1 MKNPTTSIRLK
12 DRDAI
17 LLSLRAGVVPK
28 VGQHLIQVGRT
39 REIETLLSDI
49 ARIADGGSGF
59 RLVVG
64 EYGAGKSFFLN
75 LVSSIAL
82 EKKIV
87 VASADLNPDRRL
99 HGSAGQAR
107 SLYSELMRR
116 LSTRTRP
123 DGGALPGIIEKFI
136 ATSKA
141 EARVTEKT
149 VEEVIHNKLEHLTEL
164 VNGYDF
170 AAVIN
175 IYCRGAEEGN
185 EQLKAD
191 AVRWLRGEFST
202 KTEAKAA
209 LGVRGIVDDATVYD
223 QLKLMARF
231 VQEAGYAGMIVA
243 LDEMV
248 NLYKLSNS
256 QARNGNY
263 EQILRI
269 LNDTLQGAAVGLG
282 FILGGTPE
290 FLMDT
295 RRGLYSYPALQG
307 RLAENT
313 FAKDGLVDFTG
324 PVVRLSSLTPEE
336 FYLLLGKIRHV
347 HAGGDQAKYLISD
360 KGIEGFMIHCSK
372 RIGDAYFR
380 TPRTTI
386 KSFADLLALLEQNP
400 GRSWESI
407 VGDVEI
413 AAAAELDGEVPTD
426 NDEDFASFKL

>member
-1 MKNPTTSIRLK
+1 MNKSTSIRPK

-17 LLSLRAGVVPK
+17 LLSLRSGVVPR

-39 REIETLLSDI
+39 REIETLLSDVL
-49 ARIADGGSGF
+49 RLGDGGSAF
-59 RLVVG
+59 RLVIG

-75 LVSSIAL
+75 LVTSIAF

-99 HGSAGQAR
+99 HGSGGQAR
-107 SLYSELMRR
+107 SLYAELMRR
-116 LSTRTRP
+116 LSTRAKP

-136 ATSKA
+136 ATSNSL
-141 EARVTEKT
+141 ARASETP
-149 VEEVIHNKLEHLTEL
+149 VEEVIYKKLEHLTEL

-170 AAVIN
+170 AKVIYA
-175 IYCRGAEEGN
+175 YCRGVEDGN

-191 AVRWLRGEFST
+191 AVRWLRGEYST
-202 KTEAKAA
+202 KTEARAA
-209 LGVRGIVDDATVYD
+209 LGVRGIVDDASVYD
-223 QLKLMARF
+223 QLKLMAQF
-231 VQEAGYAGMIVA
+231 VQEAGYSGMIIS

-248 NLYKLSNS
+248 NLYKISKT

-263 EQILRI
+263 EQVLRI
-269 LNDTLQGAAVGLG
+269 LNDTLQGASGGLG
-282 FILGGTPE
+282 FILAGTPE

-313 FAKDGLVDFTG
+313 FAKEGLVDFTG
-324 PVVRLSSLTPEE
+324 PVVRLSSLSPEE
-336 FYLLLGKIRHV
+336 FYLLLTKIRHV
-347 HAGGDQAKYLISD
+347 HAGGNPEKYLISD
-360 KGIEGFMIHCSK
+360 EGVKQFMVHCSK

-400 GRSWESI
+400 GSSWENI
-407 VGDVEI
+407 VG
-413 AAAAELDGEVPTD
+413 EVAIEVDTNSGLTTNSD
-426 NDEDFASFKL
+426 SDDDFASFRL

>member
-1 MKNPTTSIRLK
+1 MNKSTSIRPK

-17 LLSLRAGVVPK
+17 LLSLRSGVVPR

-39 REIETLLSDI
+39 REIETLLSDVL
-49 ARIADGGSGF
+49 RLGDGGSAF
-59 RLVVG
+59 RLVIG
-64 EYGAGKSFFLN
+64 EYGAGKSFFLS
-75 LVSSIAL
+75 LVTSIAF

-107 SLYSELMRR
+107 SLYAELMRR
-116 LSTRTRP
+116 LSTRAKP

-136 ATSKA
+136 ASSNSLA
-141 EARVTEKT
+141 RASEAP
-149 VEEVIHNKLEHLTEL
+149 VEEIIYKKLEHLTEL

-170 AAVIN
+170 AKVIYA
-175 IYCRGAEEGN
+175 YCRGVEDGN

-191 AVRWLRGEFST
+191 AVRWLRGEYST
-202 KTEAKAA
+202 KTEARAA
-209 LGVRGIVDDATVYD
+209 LGVRGIVDDASVYD
-223 QLKLMARF
+223 QLKLMAQF
-231 VQEAGYAGMIVA
+231 VQEAGYSGMIIA

-248 NLYKLSNS
+248 NLYKISNT

-263 EQILRI
+263 EQVLRI
-269 LNDTLQGAAVGLG
+269 LNDTLQGASGGLG
-282 FILGGTPE
+282 FILAGTPE

-313 FAKDGLVDFTG
+313 FAKEGLVDFTG
-324 PVVRLSSLTPEE
+324 PVVRLSSLSPEE
-336 FYLLLGKIRHV
+336 FYLLLTKIRHV
-347 HAGGDQAKYLISD
+347 HAGGNPEKYLISD
-360 KGIEGFMIHCSK
+360 EGVKQFMVHCSK

-400 GRSWESI
+400 GSSWENI
-407 VGDVEI
+407 VG
-413 AAAAELDGEVPTD
+413 EVAIEVDTD
-426 NDEDFASFKL
+426 SGLTAVSDSDDDFASFRL

>member
-1 MKNPTTSIRLK
+1 MNKSTSIRPK

-17 LLSLRAGVVPK
+17 LLSLRSGVVPR

-39 REIETLLSDI
+39 REIETLLSDVL
-49 ARIADGGSGF
+49 RLGDGGSSF
-59 RLVVG
+59 RLVIG
-64 EYGAGKSFFLN
+64 EYGAGKSFFLS
-75 LVSSIAL
+75 LVTSIAF

-107 SLYSELMRR
+107 SLYAELMRR
-116 LSTRTRP
+116 LSTRAKP

-136 ATSKA
+136 ATSNSL
-141 EARVTEKT
+141 ARASETP
-149 VEEVIHNKLEHLTEL
+149 VEEIIYKKLEHLMEL

-170 AAVIN
+170 AKVIYA
-175 IYCRGAEEGN
+175 YCRGVEDGN

-191 AVRWLRGEFST
+191 AVRWLRGEYST
-202 KTEAKAA
+202 KTEARAA
-209 LGVRGIVDDATVYD
+209 LGVRGIVDDASVYD
-223 QLKLMARF
+223 QLKLMAQF
-231 VQEAGYAGMIVA
+231 VQEAGYSGMIIA

-248 NLYKLSNS
+248 NLYKISNT

-263 EQILRI
+263 EQVLRI
-269 LNDTLQGAAVGLG
+269 LNDTLQGASGGLG
-282 FILGGTPE
+282 FILAGTPE

-313 FAKDGLVDFTG
+313 FAKEGLVDFTG
-324 PVVRLSSLTPEE
+324 PVVRLSSLSPEE
-336 FYLLLGKIRHV
+336 FYLLLTKIRHV
-347 HAGGDQAKYLISD
+347 HAGGNPEKYLISD
-360 KGIEGFMIHCSK
+360 EGIKQFMVHCSK

-386 KSFADLLALLEQNP
+386 KSFADLLALLDQNP
-400 GRSWESI
+400 GSSWENI
-407 VGDVEI
+407 VGGVAI
-413 AAAAELDGEVPTD
+413 EVDTD
-426 NDEDFASFKL
+426 SGLTANSDSEDDFASFRL

>member
-1 MKNPTTSIRLK
+1 MNKSTSIRPK

-17 LLSLRAGVVPK
+17 LLSLRSGVVPR

-39 REIETLLSDI
+39 REIETLLSDVL
-49 ARIADGGSGF
+49 RLGDGGSAF
-59 RLVVG
+59 RLVIG

-75 LVSSIAL
+75 LVTSIAF

-99 HGSAGQAR
+99 YGSGGQAR
-107 SLYSELMRR
+107 SLYAELMRR
-116 LSTRTRP
+116 LSTRAKP

-136 ATSKA
+136 ATSNSL
-141 EARVTEKT
+141 ARASEIP
-149 VEEVIHNKLEHLTEL
+149 VEEIIYKKLEHLTEL

-170 AAVIN
+170 AKVIYA
-175 IYCRGAEEGN
+175 YCRGVEDGN

-191 AVRWLRGEFST
+191 AVRWLRGEYST
-202 KTEAKAA
+202 KTEARAA
-209 LGVRGIVDDATVYD
+209 LGVRGIVDDASVYD
-223 QLKLMARF
+223 QLKLMAQF
-231 VQEAGYAGMIVA
+231 VQEAGYSGMIIA

-248 NLYKLSNS
+248 NLYKISNT

-263 EQILRI
+263 EQVLRI
-269 LNDTLQGAAVGLG
+269 LNDTLQGASGGLG
-282 FILGGTPE
+282 FILAGTPE

-313 FAKDGLVDFTG
+313 FAKEGLVDFTG
-324 PVVRLSSLTPEE
+324 PVVRLSSLSPEE
-336 FYLLLGKIRHV
+336 FYLLLAKIRHV
-347 HAGGDQAKYLISD
+347 HAGGNPDKYLISD
-360 KGIEGFMIHCSK
+360 EGIKQFMVHCSK

-386 KSFADLLALLEQNP
+386 KSFADLLALLDQNP
-400 GRSWESI
+400 GSSWENI
-407 VGDVEI
+407 VG
-413 AAAAELDGEVPTD
+413 EVAIEVDTD
-426 NDEDFASFKL
+426 SGLTANSDSEDDFASFRL

>member
-1 MKNPTTSIRLK
+1 MNKSTSIRPK

-17 LLSLRAGVVPK
+17 LLSLRSGVVPR

-39 REIETLLSDI
+39 REIETLLSDVL
-49 ARIADGGSGF
+49 RLGDGGSAF
-59 RLVVG
+59 RLVIG
-64 EYGAGKSFFLN
+64 EYGAGKSFFLS
-75 LVSSIAL
+75 LVTSIAF

-107 SLYSELMRR
+107 SLYAELMRR
-116 LSTRTRP
+116 LSTRAKP

-136 ATSKA
+136 ASSNSL
-141 EARVTEKT
+141 ARASETP
-149 VEEVIHNKLEHLTEL
+149 VEEIIYKKLEHLAEL

-170 AAVIN
+170 AKVIYA
-175 IYCRGAEEGN
+175 YCRGVEDGN

-191 AVRWLRGEFST
+191 AVRWLRGEYST
-202 KTEAKAA
+202 KTEARAA
-209 LGVRGIVDDATVYD
+209 LGVRGIVDDASVYD
-223 QLKLMARF
+223 QLKLMAQF
-231 VQEAGYAGMIVA
+231 VQEAGYSGMIIA

-248 NLYKLSNS
+248 NLYKISNT

-263 EQILRI
+263 EQVLRI
-269 LNDTLQGAAVGLG
+269 LNDTLQGASGGLG
-282 FILGGTPE
+282 FILAGTPE

-313 FAKDGLVDFTG
+313 FAKEGLVDFTG
-324 PVVRLSSLTPEE
+324 PVVRLSSLSPEE
-336 FYLLLGKIRHV
+336 FYLLLTKIRHV
-347 HAGGDQAKYLISD
+347 HAGGNPEKYLISD
-360 KGIEGFMIHCSK
+360 EGVKQFMVHCSK

-400 GRSWESI
+400 GSSWENI
-407 VGDVEI
+407 VG
-413 AAAAELDGEVPTD
+413 EVAIEVDTD
-426 NDEDFASFKL
+426 SGLTTNSDSDDDFASFRL

>member
-1 MKNPTTSIRLK
+1 MNKISSIRPK
-12 DRDAI
+12 DRDVI
-17 LLSLRAGVVPK
+17 LLSLRSGVVPR

-49 ARIADGGSGF
+49 LRLGDGGSAF
-59 RLVVG
+59 RLVIG
-64 EYGAGKSFFLN
+64 EYGSGKSFFLN
-75 LVSSIAL
+75 LITSIAF

-99 HGSAGQAR
+99 YGSGGQAR
-107 SLYSELMRR
+107 SLYAELMRR
-116 LSTRTRP
+116 LSTRAKP

-136 ATSKA
+136 ATSNSV
-141 EARVTEKT
+141 ARASETP
-149 VEEVIHNKLEHLTEL
+149 VEEIIYKKLEHLTEL

-170 AAVIN
+170 AKVIYA
-175 IYCRGAEEGN
+175 YCRGVEDGN

-191 AVRWLRGEFST
+191 AVRWLRGEYST
-202 KTEAKAA
+202 KTEARAA
-209 LGVRGIVDDATVYD
+209 LGVRGIVDDASVYD
-223 QLKLMARF
+223 QLKLMGQF
-231 VQEAGYAGMIVA
+231 VQEAGYSGMIIA

-248 NLYKLSNS
+248 NLYKISNT

-269 LNDTLQGAAVGLG
+269 LNDTLQGSSGGLG
-282 FILGGTPE
+282 FILAGTPE

-307 RLAENT
+307 RLAENA
-313 FAKDGLVDFTG
+313 FAQEGLVDFTG
-324 PVVRLSSLTPEE
+324 PVVRLSSLSPEE
-336 FYLLLGKIRHV
+336 LYLLLGKVRHV
-347 HAGGDQAKYLISD
+347 HASGNPEKFLISD
-360 KGIEGFMIHCSK
+360 EGIKQFMAYCSR

-400 GRSWESI
+400 GTSWETI
-407 VGDVEI
+407 VGEI
-413 AAAAELDGEVPTD
+413 DIKDDTD
-426 NDEDFASFKL
+426 SGLTASSDIEDEFATFRL

>member
-1 MKNPTTSIRLK
+1 MNKISSIRPK

-17 LLSLRAGVVPK
+17 LLSLRSGVVPR

-49 ARIADGGSGF
+49 LRLGDGGSAF
-59 RLVVG
+59 RLVIG

-75 LVSSIAL
+75 LITSIAF

-99 HGSAGQAR
+99 HGSGGQAR

-116 LSTRTRP
+116 LSTRAKP

-136 ATSKA
+136 ATSNSV
-141 EARVTEKT
+141 ARASETP
-149 VEEVIHNKLEHLTEL
+149 VEEIIYKKLEHLTEL

-170 AAVIN
+170 AKVVYA
-175 IYCRGAEEGN
+175 YCRGVEDGN

-191 AVRWLRGEFST
+191 AVRWLRGEYST
-202 KTEAKAA
+202 KSEARAA
-209 LGVRGIVDDATVYD
+209 LGVRGIVDDASVYD
-223 QLKLMARF
+223 QLKLMGQF
-231 VQEAGYAGMIVA
+231 VQEAGYSGMIIA

-248 NLYKLSNS
+248 NLYKISNT

-263 EQILRI
+263 EQVLRI
-269 LNDTLQGAAVGLG
+269 LNDTLQGASGGLG
-282 FILGGTPE
+282 FILAGTPE

-307 RLAENT
+307 RLAENA
-313 FAKDGLVDFTG
+313 FAKEGLVDFTG
-324 PVVRLSSLTPEE
+324 PVVRLSSLSPEE
-336 FYLLLGKIRHV
+336 FYLLLGKVRHV
-347 HAGGDQAKYLISD
+347 HASGNPDKYLISD
-360 KGIEGFMIHCSK
+360 EGIKQFMAYCS
-372 RIGDAYFR
+372 RQMGDAYFR

-400 GRSWESI
+400 GSSWETI
-407 VGDVEI
+407 IGEI
-413 AAAAELDGEVPTD
+413 NIKDDTD
-426 NDEDFASFKL
+426 SGLTASSDDEDEFATFRL

>member
-1 MKNPTTSIRLK
+1 MNKSTSIRPK

-17 LLSLRAGVVPK
+17 LLSLRSGVVPR

-39 REIETLLSDI
+39 REIKSLLSDVL
-49 ARIADGGSGF
+49 RLCDGGSAF
-59 RLVVG
+59 RLVIG
-64 EYGAGKSFFLN
+64 EYGAGKSFFLS
-75 LVSSIAL
+75 LVTSIAF

-107 SLYSELMRR
+107 SLYAELMRR
-116 LSTRTRP
+116 LSTRAKP

-136 ATSKA
+136 ATSNA
-141 EARVTEKT
+141 LARASETP
-149 VEEVIHNKLEHLTEL
+149 VEEIIYKKLEHLTEL
-164 VNGYDF
+164 LNGYDF
-170 AAVIN
+170 AKVIYA
-175 IYCRGAEEGN
+175 YCRGVEDGN

-191 AVRWLRGEFST
+191 AVRWLRGEYST
-202 KTEAKAA
+202 KTEARAA
-209 LGVRGIVDDATVYD
+209 LGVRGIVDDGSVYD
-223 QLKLMARF
+223 QLKLMAKF
-231 VQEAGYAGMIVA
+231 VQEAGYSGMIIA

-248 NLYKLSNS
+248 NLYKISNT

-263 EQILRI
+263 EQVLRI
-269 LNDTLQGAAVGLG
+269 LNDTLQGASGGLG
-282 FILGGTPE
+282 FILAGTPE

-313 FAKDGLVDFTG
+313 FAKEGLIDCTG
-324 PVVRLSSLTPEE
+324 PVIRLSNLSPEE
-336 FYLLLGKIRHV
+336 FYLLLAKIRHV
-347 HAGGDQAKYLISD
+347 HAGGNPEKYLISD
-360 KGIEGFMIHCSK
+360 EGIKQFMVHCSK

-400 GRSWESI
+400 GCSWENI
-407 VGDVEI
+407 VG
-413 AAAAELDGEVPTD
+413 EVAIEVDTD
-426 NDEDFASFKL
+426 SGLTANSDSDDDFASFRL

>member
-1 MKNPTTSIRLK
+1 MNKSTSIRPK

-17 LLSLRAGVVPK
+17 LLSLRSGVVPR

-49 ARIADGGSGF
+49 LRLGDGGSAF
-59 RLVVG
+59 RLVIG

-75 LVSSIAL
+75 LVTSIAF

-99 HGSAGQAR
+99 HGSGGQAR
-107 SLYSELMRR
+107 SLYAELMRR
-116 LSTRTRP
+116 LSTRAKP

-136 ATSKA
+136 ATSNSV
-141 EARVTEKT
+141 ARATET
-149 VEEVIHNKLEHLTEL
+149 QVEEIIYKKLEHLTEL

-170 AAVIN
+170 AKVIYA
-175 IYCRGAEEGN
+175 YCRGVEDGN

-191 AVRWLRGEFST
+191 AVRWLRGEYST
-202 KTEAKAA
+202 KTEARAA
-209 LGVRGIVDDATVYD
+209 LGVRGIVDDASVYD
-223 QLKLMARF
+223 QLKLMAQF
-231 VQEAGYAGMIVA
+231 VQEAGYSGMVIA

-248 NLYKLSNS
+248 NLYKISNT

-263 EQILRI
+263 EQVLRI
-269 LNDTLQGAAVGLG
+269 LNDTLQGASGGLG
-282 FILGGTPE
+282 FILAGTPE

-324 PVVRLSSLTPEE
+324 PVIRLSSLSPEE
-336 FYLLLGKIRHV
+336 FYLLLGKIRHI
-347 HAGGDQAKYLISD
+347 HAGGSPDRYLISD
-360 KGIEGFMIHCSK
+360 EGIKGFMSHCSR

-400 GRSWESI
+400 GSSWETI
-407 VGDVEI
+407 VGDVAI
-413 AAAAELDGEVPTD
+413 EVDTHSGLTADTD
-426 NDEDFASFKL
+426 NEDDFAAFRL

>member
-1 MKNPTTSIRLK
+1 MNKSTSIRPK

-17 LLSLRAGVVPK
+17 LLSLRSGVVPR

-39 REIETLLSDI
+39 REIETLLSDVL
-49 ARIADGGSGF
+49 RLGDGGSAF
-59 RLVVG
+59 RLVIG
-64 EYGAGKSFFLN
+64 EYGAGKSFFLS
-75 LVSSIAL
+75 LVTSIAF

-107 SLYSELMRR
+107 SLYAELMRR
-116 LSTRTRP
+116 LSTRVKP

-136 ATSKA
+136 ASSNSL
-141 EARVTEKT
+141 ARASETP
-149 VEEVIHNKLEHLTEL
+149 VEEIIYKKLEHLTEL

-170 AAVIN
+170 AKVIYA
-175 IYCRGAEEGN
+175 YCRGVEDGN

-191 AVRWLRGEFST
+191 AVRWLRGEYST
-202 KTEAKAA
+202 KTEARAA
-209 LGVRGIVDDATVYD
+209 LGVRGIVDDASVYD
-223 QLKLMARF
+223 QLKLMAQF
-231 VQEAGYAGMIVA
+231 VQEAGYSGMIIA

-248 NLYKLSNS
+248 NLYKISNT

-263 EQILRI
+263 EQVLRI
-269 LNDTLQGAAVGLG
+269 LNDTLQGASGGLG
-282 FILGGTPE
+282 FILAGTPE

-313 FAKDGLVDFTG
+313 FAKEGLVDFTG
-324 PVVRLSSLTPEE
+324 PVVRLSSLSPEE
-336 FYLLLGKIRHV
+336 FYLLLTKIRHV
-347 HAGGDQAKYLISD
+347 HAGGNPEKYLISD
-360 KGIEGFMIHCSK
+360 EGVKQFMVHCSK

-400 GRSWESI
+400 GSSWENI
-407 VGDVEI
+407 VG
-413 AAAAELDGEVPTD
+413 EVAIEVDTD
-426 NDEDFASFKL
+426 SGLTANSDSDDDFASFRL

>member
-1 MKNPTTSIRLK
+1 MNKSTSIRPK

-17 LLSLRAGVVPK
+17 LLSLRSGVVPR

-39 REIETLLSDI
+39 REIETLLSDVL
-49 ARIADGGSGF
+49 RLGDGGSAF
-59 RLVVG
+59 RLVIG
-64 EYGAGKSFFLN
+64 EYGAGKSFFLS
-75 LVSSIAL
+75 LVTSIAF

-107 SLYSELMRR
+107 SLYAELMRR
-116 LSTRTRP
+116 LSTRAKP

-136 ATSKA
+136 ASSNSL
-141 EARVTEKT
+141 ARASETP
-149 VEEVIHNKLEHLTEL
+149 VEEIIYKKLEHLTEL

-170 AAVIN
+170 AKVIYA
-175 IYCRGAEEGN
+175 YCRGVEDGN

-191 AVRWLRGEFST
+191 AVRWLRGEYST
-202 KTEAKAA
+202 KTEARAA
-209 LGVRGIVDDATVYD
+209 LGVRGIVDDASVYD
-223 QLKLMARF
+223 QLKLMAQF
-231 VQEAGYAGMIVA
+231 VQEAGYSGMIIA

-248 NLYKLSNS
+248 NLYKISNT

-263 EQILRI
+263 EQVLRI
-269 LNDTLQGAAVGLG
+269 LNDTLQGASGGLG
-282 FILGGTPE
+282 FILAGTPE

-313 FAKDGLVDFTG
+313 FAKEGLVDFTG
-324 PVVRLSSLTPEE
+324 PVVRLSSLSPEE
-336 FYLLLGKIRHV
+336 FYLLLTKIRHV
-347 HAGGDQAKYLISD
+347 HAGGNPEKYLISD
-360 KGIEGFMIHCSK
+360 EGVKQFMVHCSK

-400 GRSWESI
+400 GSSWENI
-407 VGDVEI
+407 VG
-413 AAAAELDGEVPTD
+413 EVAIEVDTD
-426 NDEDFASFKL
+426 SDLTAISDSDDDFASFRL

>member
-1 MKNPTTSIRLK
+1 MNKSTSIRPK

-17 LLSLRAGVVPK
+17 LLSLRSGVVPR

-39 REIETLLSDI
+39 REIETLLSDVL
-49 ARIADGGSGF
+49 RLGDGGSAF
-59 RLVVG
+59 RLVIG

-75 LVSSIAL
+75 LVTSIAF

-99 HGSAGQAR
+99 HGSGGQAR

-116 LSTRTRP
+116 LSTRAKP

-136 ATSKA
+136 ATSNSL
-141 EARVTEKT
+141 ARASETP
-149 VEEVIHNKLEHLTEL
+149 VEEIIYKKLEHLMEL

-170 AAVIN
+170 AKVIYA
-175 IYCRGAEEGN
+175 YCRGVEDGN

-191 AVRWLRGEFST
+191 AVRWLRGEYST
-202 KTEAKAA
+202 KTEARAA
-209 LGVRGIVDDATVYD
+209 LGVRGIVDDASVYD
-223 QLKLMARF
+223 QLKLMAQF
-231 VQEAGYAGMIVA
+231 VQEAGYSGMIIS

-248 NLYKLSNS
+248 NLYKISNT

-263 EQILRI
+263 EQVLRI
-269 LNDTLQGAAVGLG
+269 LNDTLQGASGGLG
-282 FILGGTPE
+282 FILAGTPE

-313 FAKDGLVDFTG
+313 FAKEGLVDFTG
-324 PVVRLSSLTPEE
+324 PVVRLSSLSPEE
-336 FYLLLGKIRHV
+336 FYLLLTKIRHV
-347 HAGGDQAKYLISD
+347 HAGGNPEKYLISD
-360 KGIEGFMIHCSK
+360 EGVKQFMVHCSK

-400 GRSWESI
+400 GSSWENI
-407 VGDVEI
+407 VG
-413 AAAAELDGEVPTD
+413 EVAIEVDTNSGLTTNSD
-426 NDEDFASFKL
+426 SDDDFASFRL

>member
-1 MKNPTTSIRLK
+1 MNKSNSIRPK

-17 LLSLRAGVVPK
+17 LLSLRSGVVPR

-49 ARIADGGSGF
+49 LRLGDGGSAF
-59 RLVVG
+59 RLVIG

-75 LVSSIAL
+75 LVTSIAF

-99 HGSAGQAR
+99 HGSGGQAR
-107 SLYSELMRR
+107 SLYAELMRR
-116 LSTRTRP
+116 LSTRAKP
-123 DGGALPGIIEKFI
+123 EGGALPGIIEKFI
-136 ATSKA
+136 ATSNS
-141 EARVTEKT
+141 EARVSETS
-149 VEEVIHNKLEHLTEL
+149 VEEIIYKKLEHLTEL

-170 AAVIN
+170 AKVIYA
-175 IYCRGAEEGN
+175 YCRGVEEEN

-191 AVRWLRGEFST
+191 AVRWLRGEYST
-202 KTEAKAA
+202 KTEARAA
-209 LGVRGIVDDATVYD
+209 LGVRGIVDDASVYD
-223 QLKLMARF
+223 QLKLMAQF
-231 VQEAGYAGMIVA
+231 VQEAGYSGMVIA

-248 NLYKLSNS
+248 NLYKISNT

-263 EQILRI
+263 EQVLRI
-269 LNDTLQGAAVGLG
+269 LNDTLQGASGGLG
-282 FILGGTPE
+282 FILAGTPE

-324 PVVRLSSLTPEE
+324 PVVRLSSLSPEE
-336 FYLLLGKIRHV
+336 FYLLLVKIRHV
-347 HAGGDQAKYLISD
+347 HASGNSDKYLISD
-360 KGIEGFMIHCSK
+360 EGIQQFMAHCSK
-372 RIGDAYFR
+372 RIGDTYFR

-400 GRSWESI
+400 GSTWEDI
-407 VGDVEI
+407 VGDVAI
-413 AAAAELDGEVPTD
+413 EVDTD
-426 NDEDFASFKL
+426 LGLTSDANNEDDFATFRL

>member
-1 MKNPTTSIRLK
+1 MNKSTSIRPK

-17 LLSLRAGVVPK
+17 LLSLRSGVVPR

-39 REIETLLSDI
+39 REIETLLSDVL
-49 ARIADGGSGF
+49 RLGDGGSAF
-59 RLVVG
+59 RLVIG
-64 EYGAGKSFFLN
+64 EYGAGKSFFLS
-75 LVSSIAL
+75 LVTSIAF

-107 SLYSELMRR
+107 SLYAELMRR
-116 LSTRTRP
+116 LSTRAKP

-136 ATSKA
+136 ATSNA
-141 EARVTEKT
+141 LARASETP
-149 VEEVIHNKLEHLTEL
+149 VEEIIYTKLEHLTEL

-170 AAVIN
+170 AKVIYA
-175 IYCRGAEEGN
+175 YCRGVEDGN

-191 AVRWLRGEFST
+191 AVRWLRGEYST
-202 KTEAKAA
+202 KTEARAA
-209 LGVRGIVDDATVYD
+209 LGVRGIVDDASVYD
-223 QLKLMARF
+223 QLKLMAQF
-231 VQEAGYAGMIVA
+231 VQEAGYSGMIIA

-248 NLYKLSNS
+248 NLYKISNT

-263 EQILRI
+263 EQILRV
-269 LNDTLQGAAVGLG
+269 LNDTLQGASGGLG
-282 FILGGTPE
+282 FILAGTPE

-313 FAKDGLVDFTG
+313 FAKEGLVDFTG
-324 PVVRLSSLTPEE
+324 PVVRLSSLSPEE
-336 FYLLLGKIRHV
+336 FYLLLAKIRHV
-347 HAGGDQAKYLISD
+347 HAGGNPEKYLISD
-360 KGIEGFMIHCSK
+360 EGIKQFMVHCSK

-400 GRSWESI
+400 GSSWENI
-407 VGDVEI
+407 VG
-413 AAAAELDGEVPTD
+413 EVAIEVDTD
-426 NDEDFASFKL
+426 SGLTANSDSDDDFASFRL

>member
-1 MKNPTTSIRLK
+1 MNKSTSIRPK

-17 LLSLRAGVVPK
+17 LLSLRSGVVPR

-39 REIETLLSDI
+39 REIETLLSDVL
-49 ARIADGGSGF
+49 RLGDGGSAF
-59 RLVVG
+59 RLVIG

-75 LVSSIAL
+75 LVTSIAF

-99 HGSAGQAR
+99 HGSGGQAR
-107 SLYSELMRR
+107 SLYAELMRR
-116 LSTRTRP
+116 LSTRAKP

-136 ATSKA
+136 ATSNSL
-141 EARVTEKT
+141 ARASEIP
-149 VEEVIHNKLEHLTEL
+149 VEEIIYKKLEHLTEL

-170 AAVIN
+170 AKVIYA
-175 IYCRGAEEGN
+175 YCRGVEDGN

-191 AVRWLRGEFST
+191 AVRWLRGEYST
-202 KTEAKAA
+202 KTEARAA
-209 LGVRGIVDDATVYD
+209 LGVRGIVDDASVYD
-223 QLKLMARF
+223 QLKLMAQF
-231 VQEAGYAGMIVA
+231 VQEAGYSGMIIA

-248 NLYKLSNS
+248 NLYKISNT

-263 EQILRI
+263 EQVLRI
-269 LNDTLQGAAVGLG
+269 LNDTLQGASGGLG
-282 FILGGTPE
+282 FILAGTPE

-313 FAKDGLVDFTG
+313 FAKEGLVDFTG
-324 PVVRLSSLTPEE
+324 PVVRLSSLSPEE
-336 FYLLLGKIRHV
+336 FYLLLAKIRHV
-347 HAGGDQAKYLISD
+347 HAGGNPDKYLISD
-360 KGIEGFMIHCSK
+360 EGIKQFMVHCSK

-386 KSFADLLALLEQNP
+386 KSFADLLALLDQNP
-400 GRSWESI
+400 GSSWENI
-407 VGDVEI
+407 VG
-413 AAAAELDGEVPTD
+413 EVAIEVDTD
-426 NDEDFASFKL
+426 SGLTANSDSEDDFASFRL

>member
-1 MKNPTTSIRLK
+1 MNKSTSIRPK

-17 LLSLRAGVVPK
+17 LLSLRSGVVPR

-39 REIETLLSDI
+39 REIETLLSDVL
-49 ARIADGGSGF
+49 RLGDGGSAF
-59 RLVVG
+59 RLVIG
-64 EYGAGKSFFLN
+64 EYGAGKSFFLS
-75 LVSSIAL
+75 LVTSIAF

-107 SLYSELMRR
+107 SLYAELMRR
-116 LSTRTRP
+116 LSTRAKP

-136 ATSKA
+136 ASSNSL
-141 EARVTEKT
+141 ARASETP
-149 VEEVIHNKLEHLTEL
+149 VEEIIYKKLEHLTEL

-170 AAVIN
+170 AKVIYA
-175 IYCRGAEEGN
+175 YCRGVEDGN

-191 AVRWLRGEFST
+191 AVRWLRGEYST
-202 KTEAKAA
+202 KTEARAA
-209 LGVRGIVDDATVYD
+209 LGVRGIVDDASVYD
-223 QLKLMARF
+223 QLKLMAQF
-231 VQEAGYAGMIVA
+231 VQEAGYSGMIIA

-248 NLYKLSNS
+248 NLYKISNT

-263 EQILRI
+263 EQVLRI
-269 LNDTLQGAAVGLG
+269 LNDTLQGASGGLG
-282 FILGGTPE
+282 FILAGTPE

-313 FAKDGLVDFTG
+313 FAKEGLVDFTG
-324 PVVRLSSLTPEE
+324 PVVRLSSLSPEE
-336 FYLLLGKIRHV
+336 FYLLLTKIRHV
-347 HAGGDQAKYLISD
+347 HAGGNPEKYLISD
-360 KGIEGFMIHCSK
+360 EGVKQFMVHCSK

-400 GRSWESI
+400 GSSWENI
-407 VGDVEI
+407 VG
-413 AAAAELDGEVPTD
+413 EVAIEVDTD
-426 NDEDFASFKL
+426 SGLTANSDSDDDFASFRL

>member
-1 MKNPTTSIRLK
+1 MNKSTSIRPK

-17 LLSLRAGVVPK
+17 LLSLRSGVVPR

-39 REIETLLSDI
+39 REIETLLSDVL
-49 ARIADGGSGF
+49 RLGDGGSAF
-59 RLVVG
+59 RLVIG
-64 EYGAGKSFFLN
+64 EYGAGKSFFLS
-75 LVSSIAL
+75 LVTSIAF

-107 SLYSELMRR
+107 SLYAELMRR
-116 LSTRTRP
+116 LSTRAKP

-136 ATSKA
+136 ASSNSL
-141 EARVTEKT
+141 ARASETP
-149 VEEVIHNKLEHLTEL
+149 VEEIIYKKLEHLTEL

-170 AAVIN
+170 AKVIYA
-175 IYCRGAEEGN
+175 YCRGVDDGN

-191 AVRWLRGEFST
+191 AVRWLRGEYST
-202 KTEAKAA
+202 KTEARAA
-209 LGVRGIVDDATVYD
+209 LGVRGIVDDASVYD
-223 QLKLMARF
+223 QLKLMAQF
-231 VQEAGYAGMIVA
+231 VQEAGYSGMIIA

-248 NLYKLSNS
+248 NLYKISNT

-263 EQILRI
+263 EQVLRI
-269 LNDTLQGAAVGLG
+269 LNDTLQGASGGLG
-282 FILGGTPE
+282 FILAGTPE

-313 FAKDGLVDFTG
+313 FAKEGLVDFTG
-324 PVVRLSSLTPEE
+324 PVVRLSSLSPEE
-336 FYLLLGKIRHV
+336 FYLLLTKIRHV
-347 HAGGDQAKYLISD
+347 HAGGNPEKYLISD
-360 KGIEGFMIHCSK
+360 EGVKQFMVHCSK

-386 KSFADLLALLEQNP
+386 KSFADLLALLDQNP
-400 GRSWESI
+400 GSSWENI
-407 VGDVEI
+407 VG
-413 AAAAELDGEVPTD
+413 EVAIEVDTD
-426 NDEDFASFKL
+426 SGLSANSDSEDDFASFRL

>member
-1 MKNPTTSIRLK
+1 MNKSTSIRPK

-17 LLSLRAGVVPK
+17 LLSLRSGVVPR

-39 REIETLLSDI
+39 REIETLLSDVL
-49 ARIADGGSGF
+49 RLGDGGSAF
-59 RLVVG
+59 RLVIG
-64 EYGAGKSFFLN
+64 EYGAGKSFFLS
-75 LVSSIAL
+75 LVTSIAF

-107 SLYSELMRR
+107 SLYAELMRR
-116 LSTRTRP
+116 LSTRAKP

-136 ATSKA
+136 ASSNSL
-141 EARVTEKT
+141 ARASETP
-149 VEEVIHNKLEHLTEL
+149 VEEIIYKKLEHLTEL

-170 AAVIN
+170 AKVIYA
-175 IYCRGAEEGN
+175 YCRGVEDGN

-191 AVRWLRGEFST
+191 AVRWLRGEYST
-202 KTEAKAA
+202 KTEARAA
-209 LGVRGIVDDATVYD
+209 LGVRGIVDDASVYD
-223 QLKLMARF
+223 QLKLMAQF
-231 VQEAGYAGMIVA
+231 VQEAGYSGMIIA

-248 NLYKLSNS
+248 NLYKISNT

-263 EQILRI
+263 EQVLRI
-269 LNDTLQGAAVGLG
+269 LNDTLQGASGGLG
-282 FILGGTPE
+282 FILAGTPE

-313 FAKDGLVDFTG
+313 FAKEGLVDFTG
-324 PVVRLSSLTPEE
+324 PVVRLSSLSPEE
-336 FYLLLGKIRHV
+336 FYLLLTKIRHV
-347 HAGGDQAKYLISD
+347 HAGGNPEKYLISD
-360 KGIEGFMIHCSK
+360 EGIKQFMVHCSK

-400 GRSWESI
+400 GSSWENI
-407 VGDVEI
+407 VG
-413 AAAAELDGEVPTD
+413 EVAIEVDTNSGLTTNSD
-426 NDEDFASFKL
+426 SDDDFASFRL

>member
-1 MKNPTTSIRLK
+1 MNKSTSIRPK

-17 LLSLRAGVVPK
+17 LLSLRSGVVPR

-39 REIETLLSDI
+39 REIETLLSDVL
-49 ARIADGGSGF
+49 RLGDGGSAF
-59 RLVVG
+59 RLVIG
-64 EYGAGKSFFLN
+64 EYGAGKSFFLS
-75 LVSSIAL
+75 LVTSIAF

-107 SLYSELMRR
+107 SLYAELMRR
-116 LSTRTRP
+116 LSTRAKP

-136 ATSKA
+136 ASSNSL
-141 EARVTEKT
+141 ARASETP
-149 VEEVIHNKLEHLTEL
+149 VEEIIYKKLEHLTEL

-170 AAVIN
+170 AKVIYA
-175 IYCRGAEEGN
+175 YCRGVEDGN

-191 AVRWLRGEFST
+191 AVRWLRGEYST
-202 KTEAKAA
+202 KTEARAA
-209 LGVRGIVDDATVYD
+209 LGVRGIVDDASVYD
-223 QLKLMARF
+223 QLKLMAQF
-231 VQEAGYAGMIVA
+231 VQEAGYSGMIIA

-248 NLYKLSNS
+248 NLYKISNT

-263 EQILRI
+263 EQVLRI
-269 LNDTLQGAAVGLG
+269 LNDTLQGASGGLG
-282 FILGGTPE
+282 FILAGTPE

-313 FAKDGLVDFTG
+313 FAKEGLVDFTG
-324 PVVRLSSLTPEE
+324 PVVRLSSLSPEE
-336 FYLLLGKIRHV
+336 FYLLLTKIRHV
-347 HAGGDQAKYLISD
+347 HAGGNPEKYLISD
-360 KGIEGFMIHCSK
+360 EGVKQFMVHCSK

-400 GRSWESI
+400 GSSWENI
-407 VGDVEI
+407 VG
-413 AAAAELDGEVPTD
+413 EVAIEVDTD
-426 NDEDFASFKL
+426 SGLTAISDSDDDFASFRL

>member
-1 MKNPTTSIRLK
+1 MNKSTSIRPK

-17 LLSLRAGVVPK
+17 LLSLRSGVVPR

-39 REIETLLSDI
+39 REIETLLSDVL
-49 ARIADGGSGF
+49 RLGDGGSAF
-59 RLVVG
+59 RLVIG
-64 EYGAGKSFFLN
+64 EYGAGKSFFLS
-75 LVSSIAL
+75 LVTSIAF

-107 SLYSELMRR
+107 SLYAELMRR
-116 LSTRTRP
+116 LSTRAKP
-123 DGGALPGIIEKFI
+123 DGGALSGIIEKFI
-136 ATSKA
+136 ATSNSV
-141 EARVTEKT
+141 ARASETP
-149 VEEVIHNKLEHLTEL
+149 VEEIIYKKLEHLTEL

-170 AAVIN
+170 AKVIYA
-175 IYCRGAEEGN
+175 YCRGVEDGS

-191 AVRWLRGEFST
+191 AVRWLRGEYST
-202 KTEAKAA
+202 KTEARAA
-209 LGVRGIVDDATVYD
+209 LGVRGIVDDASVYD
-223 QLKLMARF
+223 QLKLMAQF
-231 VQEAGYAGMIVA
+231 VQEAGYSGMIIA

-248 NLYKLSNS
+248 NLYKISNT

-263 EQILRI
+263 EQVLRI
-269 LNDTLQGAAVGLG
+269 LNDTLQGASGGLG
-282 FILGGTPE
+282 FILAGTPE

-313 FAKDGLVDFTG
+313 FAKEGLVDFTG
-324 PVVRLSSLTPEE
+324 PVVRLSSLSPEE
-336 FYLLLGKIRHV
+336 FYLLLAKIRHV
-347 HAGGDQAKYLISD
+347 HASGDSEKYLISD
-360 KGIEGFMIHCSK
+360 EGIKQFMVHCSK

-400 GRSWESI
+400 GSSWEAI
-407 VGDVEI
+407 VG
-413 AAAAELDGEVPTD
+413 EVAIEVDTD
-426 NDEDFASFKL
+426 SGLTADSDNEDDFAAFRL

>member
-1 MKNPTTSIRLK
+1 MNKSTSIRPK

-17 LLSLRAGVVPK
+17 LLSLRSGVVPR

-39 REIETLLSDI
+39 REIEALLSDVL
-49 ARIADGGSGF
+49 RLGDGGSAF
-59 RLVVG
+59 RLIIG
-64 EYGAGKSFFLN
+64 EYGAGKSFFLS
-75 LVSSIAL
+75 LVTSIAF

-107 SLYSELMRR
+107 SLYAELMRR
-116 LSTRTRP
+116 LSTRAKP

-136 ATSKA
+136 ATSNSV
-141 EARVTEKT
+141 ARASETP
-149 VEEVIHNKLEHLTEL
+149 VEEIIYKKLEHLTEL

-170 AAVIN
+170 AKVIYA
-175 IYCRGAEEGN
+175 YCRGVEDGN

-191 AVRWLRGEFST
+191 AVRWLRGEYST
-202 KTEAKAA
+202 KTEARAA
-209 LGVRGIVDDATVYD
+209 LGVRGIVDDASVYD
-223 QLKLMARF
+223 QLKLMAQF
-231 VQEAGYAGMIVA
+231 VQEAGYSGLIIA

-248 NLYKLSNS
+248 NLYKISNT

-263 EQILRI
+263 EQVLRI
-269 LNDTLQGAAVGLG
+269 LNDTLQGASGGLG
-282 FILGGTPE
+282 FIFAGTPE

-307 RLAENT
+307 RLAENA
-313 FAKDGLVDFTG
+313 FAKEGLVDFTG
-324 PVVRLSSLTPEE
+324 PVVRLSSLSPEE
-336 FYLLLGKIRHV
+336 FYLLLSKIRHV
-347 HAGGDQAKYLISD
+347 HASGNSEKYLISD
-360 KGIEGFMIHCSK
+360 EGIKQFMVHCSK

-400 GRSWESI
+400 GSSWENI
-407 VGDVEI
+407 VG
-413 AAAAELDGEVPTD
+413 EVAIEVDTD
-426 NDEDFASFKL
+426 SGLTANSDSEEEFASFRL

>member
-1 MKNPTTSIRLK
+1 MNDSPLIRPK

-17 LLSLRAGVVPK
+17 LLSLRSGVVPR

-39 REIETLLSDI
+39 REIETLLRDI
-49 ARIADGGSGF
+49 LRIADGGSAF
-59 RLVVG
+59 RLIIG

-75 LVSSIAL
+75 LVSSIAF

-99 HGSAGQAR
+99 HGSGGQAR
-107 SLYSELMRR
+107 SLYAELMRR
-116 LSTRTRP
+116 LSTRAKP

-136 ATSKA
+136 ATSNSV
-141 EARVTEKT
+141 ARTSKT
-149 VEEVIHNKLEHLTEL
+149 PVEEVIYNKLEHLTEL

-170 AAVIN
+170 AKVVYA
-175 IYCRGAEEGN
+175 YCRGVEDGN
-185 EQLKAD
+185 EQLKTD
-191 AVRWLRGEFST
+191 SVRWLRGEFST
-202 KTEAKAA
+202 KTEARAA
-209 LGVRGIVDDATVYD
+209 LGVRGIVDDASVYD
-223 QLKLMARF
+223 QLKVMARF
-231 VQEAGYAGMIVA
+231 VQEAGYSGMIVA

-248 NLYKLSNS
+248 NLYKISNT

-269 LNDTLQGAAVGLG
+269 LNDTLQGTAGGLG

-290 FLMDT
+290 FLIDT

-313 FAKDGLVDFTG
+313 FAKDGLVDFSG
-324 PVVRLSSLTPEE
+324 PVVRLSSLSPEE
-336 FYLLLGKIRHV
+336 FFLLLGKVRHV
-347 HAGGDQAKYLISD
+347 HAGGNPERYLISD
-360 KGIEGFMIHCSK
+360 EGIMGFMTHCSK

-386 KSFADLLALLEQNP
+386 KSFADLLALLEQNS
-400 GRSWESI
+400 GSSWESI
-407 VGDVEI
+407 IGMVALEVDADSALITDPHDDAEF
-413 AAAAELDGEVPTD
+413 AAFRL
-426 NDEDFASFKL
+426 

>member
-1 MKNPTTSIRLK
+1 MNKSTSIRPK

-17 LLSLRAGVVPK
+17 LLSLRSGVVPR

-39 REIETLLSDI
+39 REIETLLSDVL
-49 ARIADGGSGF
+49 RLGDGGSAF
-59 RLVVG
+59 RLVIG

-75 LVSSIAL
+75 LVTSIAF

-99 HGSAGQAR
+99 HGSGGQAR
-107 SLYSELMRR
+107 SLYAELMRR
-116 LSTRTRP
+116 LSTRAKP

-136 ATSKA
+136 ATSNSL
-141 EARVTEKT
+141 ARASETP
-149 VEEVIHNKLEHLTEL
+149 VEEVIYKKLEHLTEL

-170 AAVIN
+170 AKVIYA
-175 IYCRGAEEGN
+175 YCRGVEDGN

-191 AVRWLRGEFST
+191 AVRWLRGEYST
-202 KTEAKAA
+202 KTEARAA
-209 LGVRGIVDDATVYD
+209 LGVRGIVDDASVYD
-223 QLKLMARF
+223 QLKLMAQF
-231 VQEAGYAGMIVA
+231 VQEAGYSGMIIS

-248 NLYKLSNS
+248 NLYKISNT

-263 EQILRI
+263 EQVLRI
-269 LNDTLQGAAVGLG
+269 LNDTLQGASGGLG
-282 FILGGTPE
+282 FILAGTPE

-313 FAKDGLVDFTG
+313 FAKEGLVDFTG
-324 PVVRLSSLTPEE
+324 PVVRLSSLSPEE
-336 FYLLLGKIRHV
+336 FYLLLTKIRHV
-347 HAGGDQAKYLISD
+347 HAGGNPEKYLISD
-360 KGIEGFMIHCSK
+360 EGVKQFMVHCSK

-400 GRSWESI
+400 GSSWENI
-407 VGDVEI
+407 VG
-413 AAAAELDGEVPTD
+413 EVAIEVDTNSGLTTNSD
-426 NDEDFASFKL
+426 SDDDFASFRL

>member
-1 MKNPTTSIRLK
+1 MNRSTSIRPK

-17 LLSLRAGVVPK
+17 LLSLRSGVVPR

-39 REIETLLSDI
+39 REIETLLSDVL
-49 ARIADGGSGF
+49 RLVDGGSAF
-59 RLVVG
+59 RLVIG
-64 EYGAGKSFFLN
+64 EYGAGKSFFLS
-75 LVSSIAL
+75 LVTSIAF

-107 SLYSELMRR
+107 SLYAELMRR
-116 LSTRTRP
+116 LSTRAKP

-136 ATSKA
+136 ATSNA
-141 EARVTEKT
+141 LARASETP
-149 VEEVIHNKLEHLTEL
+149 VEEIIYKKLEHLTEL

-170 AAVIN
+170 AKVIYA
-175 IYCRGAEEGN
+175 YCRGVEDGN

-191 AVRWLRGEFST
+191 AVRWLRGEYST
-202 KTEAKAA
+202 KTEARAA
-209 LGVRGIVDDATVYD
+209 LGVRGIVDDASVYD
-223 QLKLMARF
+223 QLKLMAQF
-231 VQEAGYAGMIVA
+231 VQEAGYSGMIIA

-248 NLYKLSNS
+248 NLYKISNT

-263 EQILRI
+263 EQVLRI
-269 LNDTLQGAAVGLG
+269 LNDTLQGASGGLG
-282 FILGGTPE
+282 FILAGTPE

-313 FAKDGLVDFTG
+313 FAKEGLVDFTG
-324 PVVRLSSLTPEE
+324 PVVRLSSLSPEE
-336 FYLLLGKIRHV
+336 FYLLLTKIRHV
-347 HAGGDQAKYLISD
+347 HAGGNPEKYLISD
-360 KGIEGFMIHCSK
+360 EGVKQFMVHCSK

-400 GRSWESI
+400 GSSWENI
-407 VGDVEI
+407 VG
-413 AAAAELDGEVPTD
+413 EVAIEVDTD
-426 NDEDFASFKL
+426 SGLTANSDSDDDFASFRL

>member
-1 MKNPTTSIRLK
+1 MNKISSIRPK
-12 DRDAI
+12 DRDVI
-17 LLSLRAGVVPK
+17 LLSLRSGVVPR

-49 ARIADGGSGF
+49 LRLGDGGSAF
-59 RLVVG
+59 RLVIG
-64 EYGAGKSFFLN
+64 EYGSGKSFFLN
-75 LVSSIAL
+75 LITSIAF

-99 HGSAGQAR
+99 YGSGGQAR
-107 SLYSELMRR
+107 SLYAELMRR
-116 LSTRTRP
+116 LSTRAKP

-136 ATSKA
+136 ATSNSV
-141 EARVTEKT
+141 ARASETP
-149 VEEVIHNKLEHLTEL
+149 VEEIIYKKLEHLTEL

-170 AAVIN
+170 AKVIYA
-175 IYCRGAEEGN
+175 YCRGVEDGN

-191 AVRWLRGEFST
+191 AVRWLRGEYST
-202 KTEAKAA
+202 KTEARAA
-209 LGVRGIVDDATVYD
+209 LGVRGIVDDASVYD
-223 QLKLMARF
+223 QLKLMGQF
-231 VQEAGYAGMIVA
+231 VQEAGYSGMIIA

-248 NLYKLSNS
+248 NLYKISNT

-269 LNDTLQGAAVGLG
+269 LNDTLQGSSGGLG
-282 FILGGTPE
+282 FILAGTPE

-307 RLAENT
+307 RLAENA
-313 FAKDGLVDFTG
+313 FAKEGLVDFTG
-324 PVVRLSSLTPEE
+324 PVVRLSSLSPEE
-336 FYLLLGKIRHV
+336 LYLLLGKVRHV
-347 HAGGDQAKYLISD
+347 HASGNPEKFLISD
-360 KGIEGFMIHCSK
+360 EGIKQFMAYCSR

-400 GRSWESI
+400 GTSWETI
-407 VGDVEI
+407 VGEI
-413 AAAAELDGEVPTD
+413 DIKDDTD
-426 NDEDFASFKL
+426 SGLTASSDIEDEFATFRL

>member
-1 MKNPTTSIRLK
+1 MNKSTSIRPK

-17 LLSLRAGVVPK
+17 LLSLRSGVVPR

-39 REIETLLSDI
+39 REIETLLSDVL
-49 ARIADGGSGF
+49 RLGDGGSAF
-59 RLVVG
+59 RLVIG
-64 EYGAGKSFFLN
+64 EYGAGKSFFLS
-75 LVSSIAL
+75 LVTSIAF

-107 SLYSELMRR
+107 SLYAELMRR
-116 LSTRTRP
+116 LSTRAKP

-136 ATSKA
+136 ASSNSL
-141 EARVTEKT
+141 ARASEIP
-149 VEEVIHNKLEHLTEL
+149 VEEIIYKKLEHLTEL

-170 AAVIN
+170 AKVIYA
-175 IYCRGAEEGN
+175 YCRGVEDGN

-191 AVRWLRGEFST
+191 AVRWLRGEYST
-202 KTEAKAA
+202 KTEARAA
-209 LGVRGIVDDATVYD
+209 LGVRGIVDDASVYD
-223 QLKLMARF
+223 QLKLMAQF
-231 VQEAGYAGMIVA
+231 VQEAGYSGMIIA

-248 NLYKLSNS
+248 NLYKISNT

-263 EQILRI
+263 EQVLRI
-269 LNDTLQGAAVGLG
+269 LNDTLQGASGGLG
-282 FILGGTPE
+282 FILAGTPE

-313 FAKDGLVDFTG
+313 FAKEGLVDFTG
-324 PVVRLSSLTPEE
+324 PVVRLSSLSPEE
-336 FYLLLGKIRHV
+336 FYLLLTKIRHV
-347 HAGGDQAKYLISD
+347 HAGGNPEKYLISD
-360 KGIEGFMIHCSK
+360 EGVKQFMVHCSK

-400 GRSWESI
+400 GSSWANI
-407 VGDVEI
+407 VG
-413 AAAAELDGEVPTD
+413 EVAIEVDTD
-426 NDEDFASFKL
+426 SGLTANSDSDDDFASFRL